1 MMVMLMVIVVVVRHA
16 AKMLRTGAKVK
27 RRVMTGRPSPAM
39 LAGHGGFFAMTTP
52 HLIYFSDP
60 MCSWCYGFSPVIE
73 DIRHTFGRAL
83 PIRLVMGGLRPGTE
97 TPMTE
102 EAKLEIADHWT
113 HVHEATGLPFD
124 GSGMSRPGFVYDTD
138 PAARAVVV
146 ARRESEEIAAT
157 FLGRTQRAFY
167 AEGRDV
173 TTAQVLGD
181 LAEEVGLDREEF
193 LATWASAEAKEE
205 TWRDYAISQRA
216 GVTGFPTLV
225 AGPNAEGVYG
235 VVTRGFAP
243 AEQVVGILR
252 EWLDR
257 IAA

>member
-1 MMVMLMVIVVVVRHA
+1 MVVRHGLKVA
-16 AKMLRTGAKVK
+16 EKCAKVK
-27 RRVMTGRPSPAM
+27 GQEVTGPSPPAM
-39 LAGHGGFFAMTTP
+39 LGRHGGLRAVTTP

-83 PIRLVMGGLRPGTE
+83 PIRVVMGGLRPGTE
-97 TPMTE
+97 NPMTE

-113 HVHEATGLPFD
+113 HVQEATGLPFD
-124 GSGMSRPGFVYDTD
+124 GSGMSRPGFIYDTD

-146 ARRESEEIAAT
+146 ARRDGEEMAAS

-173 TTAQVLGD
+173 TTADVLAD
-181 LAEEVGLDREEF
+181 LAEELGLDRQAF
-193 LATWASAEAKEE
+193 LDGWASDEAKQE

-243 AEQVVGILR
+243 GEQVVGILK
-252 EWLDR
+252 EWLER
-257 IAA
+257 IAP

>member
-1 MMVMLMVIVVVVRHA
+1 M
-16 AKMLRTGAKVK
+16 
-27 RRVMTGRPSPAM
+27 P
-39 LAGHGGFFAMTTP
+39 TP

-73 DIRHTFGRAL
+73 DIRRTFGRAL
-83 PIRLVMGGLRPGTE
+83 PMRLVMGGLRPGTE
-97 TPMTE
+97 TAMTE

-113 HVHEATGLPFD
+113 HVHEATGLPFN
-124 GSGMSRPGFVYDTD
+124 GAGMSAPGFVYDTD

-146 ARRESEEIAAT
+146 ARRDGEEMAAA
-157 FLGRTQRAFY
+157 FLARAQRAFY

-173 TTAQVLGD
+173 TTAEVLAD
-181 LAEEVGLDREEF
+181 LAEELGIDRGPF
-193 LATWASAEAKEE
+193 LEAWSSEAAKEE

-225 AGPNAEGVYG
+225 AGPNDEGVYG

-243 AEQVVGILR
+243 GEQVLTILK
-252 EWLDR
+252 EWLER